1 MKSCALTTWVEWASA
16 PPHPTLHSRWLVPLV
31 LSPTSFMPHPPLRL
45 QPLREVLQAPVA
57 SPYSHHQDLPVLAV
71 PHPGGSFLLKWTPPT
86 LPLSLP
92 IKVQR
97 LPHFT
102 SVAPVRMATLV

>member
-31 LSPTSFMPHPPLRL
+31 SSPTSFMPLPPPRL

-71 PHPGGSFLLKWTPPT
+71 PHPGESFLLKWIPLILPSSSPT
-86 LPLSLP
+86 KGPLRQLS
-92 IKVQR
+92 
-97 LPHFT
+97 
-102 SVAPVRMATLV
+102 TLVV